1 MDFKESFEIG
11 TTGLLAH
18 KLRSFLTVLGIIF
31 GVAAVIAMLSI
42 GEGAKQEALEQ
53 ISQLGIQNI
62 LIKNNPIVEGNSKNG
77 RQILKSPGISADDGW
92 AILRTNSLIGNFL
105 PLIQM
110 DQKAA
115 NGSEQADANLVGTFP
130 NYPRMMNVNPDKGG
144 FFNYLDEQ
152 DAQKVC
158 VLGNAIRKKLFYF
171 QNPVAK
177 RIKIGNLWFTVV
189 GTFPPRLQGS
199 GGFKN
204 FHDMNND
211 IYIPFQTAKKRF
223 FRDIKQGELD
233 WLVVRVKDPNR
244 IQEAAN
250 LLNIQLKKRHDNQN
264 DFQIVVPEALVR
276 QRQKT
281 QRIFNIVM
289 GAIAGIS
296 LLVGGIGI
304 MNIMLASVMERT
316 REIGIRRAVGA
327 TRQDILIQFMVEAI
341 ILSAIGG
348 FLGIFLGYA
357 LTKIIT
363 LYASWR
369 TIISPGSVVLAF
381 GVSAAVGILF
391 GIFPARKAALLDPI
405 ESLRYE

>member
-31 GVAAVIAMLSI
+31 GVAAVIGMLSI

-62 LIKNNPIVEGNSKNG
+62 LIKSKPIVEGSSSNNQSV
-77 RQILKSPGISADDGW
+77 LKSPGLTSEDGW
-92 AILRTNSLIGNFL
+92 AILRTNPLIEDFL
-105 PLIQM
+105 PLIQAT
-110 DQKAA
+110 QKVT
-115 NGSEQADANLVGTFP
+115 NGSEHSEANLIGTFP
-130 NYPRMMNVNPDKGG
+130 NYPEMMKITPSKGG

-152 DAQKVC
+152 DARKVC
-158 VLGNAIRKKLFYF
+158 ILGDAIRKKLFYF
-171 QNPVAK
+171 QNPVG
-177 RIKIGNLWFTVV
+177 RQIKIGDLWFTVI
-189 GTFPPRLQGS
+189 GTFPSRLQGS
-199 GGFKN
+199 GTFKN
-204 FHDMNND
+204 FRNMNND
-211 IYIPFQTAKKRF
+211 IYIPFQTAQKRF
-223 FRDIKQGELD
+223 YRELKQGKLD

-250 LLNIQLKKRHDNQN
+250 LLNIQLKARHKNRD

-316 REIGIRRAVGA
+316 HEIGIRRAVGA
-327 TRQDILIQFMVEAI
+327 TRRDILIQFMLEAI

-348 FLGIFLGYA
+348 FLGIFLGFV

-369 TIISPGSVVLAF
+369 TIISPESVVLAF

>member
-1 MDFKESFEIG
+1 MNFKESLEIG

-42 GEGAKQEALEQ
+42 GEGAKQEALQQ

-62 LIKNNPIVEGNSKNG
+62 LIKSKPIVEGNEQNG
-77 RQILKSPGISADDGW
+77 KTVLKSAGLTINDGW
-92 AILRTNSLIGNFL
+92 AILKNNPLIGDFL
-105 PLIQM
+105 PILDTSLDVAHGSDRVKINLI
-110 DQKAA
+110 
-115 NGSEQADANLVGTFP
+115 GTFP
-130 NYPRMMNVNPDKGG
+130 NYPEMMDVSPSSGG
-144 FFNYLDEQ
+144 FFNFQDEKERR
-152 DAQKVC
+152 KVC
-158 VLGNAIRKKLFYF
+158 VLGNAVRKKLFYF
-171 QNPVAK
+171 KNPVGK
-177 RIKIGNLWFTVV
+177 KIKIGDLWFTVV
-189 GTFPPRLQGS
+189 GTLPPRLQGTGS
-199 GGFKN
+199 FKN
-204 FHDMNND
+204 FQDMNRD
-211 IYIPFQTAKKRF
+211 VYIPFSTSRARF
-223 FRDIKQGELD
+223 FREASQGQLD
-233 WLVVRVKDPNR
+233 WLVVRAKNPDR

-250 LLNIQLKKRHDNQN
+250 LVSIQLKKRHRDQV

-281 QRIFNIVM
+281 QHIFNIVM

-327 TRQDILIQFMVEAI
+327 TRQDILIQFMIEAI

-348 FLGIFLGYA
+348 VLGIFIGFA
-357 LTKIIT
+357 LTKLIT

-369 TIISPGSVVLAF
+369 TIISPGSVILAF
-381 GVSAAVGILF
+381 SVSAAVGILF